1 MPHPA
6 CFVLT
11 SLVKKGRRWGAKW
24 MHLVEKKNIS
34 LGRLKGALKFFGST
48 LYAHIAE
55 MSDHRLGEAPCDALG
70 VHC

>member
-1 MPHPA
+1 
-6 CFVLT
+6 
-11 SLVKKGRRWGAKW
+11 
-24 MHLVEKKNIS
+24 MHLVEKKIS